1 MELLGKIKLI
11 GDIKTYG
18 DNGFRKRELVLTTE
32 DQYPQHILI
41 EFVQNNCELLDNFSL
56 GQTVRIGIN
65 IRGREWESP
74 DQGTKYFN
82 SIQGWRIESLDDQV
96 MNSARPQSTV
106 TPLPPVQ
113 PSNRTHHTHV
123 RMPPR
128 CTLLARVPQA
138 LRTGT
143 RAATAARCSPS
154 HHLRTR

>member
-32 DQYPQHILI
+32 EQYPQHILI
-41 EFVQNNCELLDNFSL
+41 EFIQNNCELLDNYSI

-74 DQGTKYFN
+74 DQGIKYFN

-96 MNSARPQSTV
+96 MYSAPED
-106 TPLPPVQ
+106 LPIE
-113 PSNRTHHTHV
+113 NDN
-123 RMPPR
+123 PPKDDDL
-128 CTLLARVPQA
+128 TEDDLPF
-138 LRTGT
+138 
-143 RAATAARCSPS
+143 
-154 HHLRTR
+154 

>member
-32 DQYPQHILI
+32 EQYPQQILI
-41 EFVQNNCELLDNFSL
+41 EFIQNNCELLDNYSI

-74 DQGTKYFN
+74 DQGIKYFN

-96 MNSARPQSTV
+96 MDSAPENLPMDSDNSPKDDDLTEDD
-106 TPLPPVQ
+106 LPF
-113 PSNRTHHTHV
+113 
-123 RMPPR
+123 
-128 CTLLARVPQA
+128 
-138 LRTGT
+138 
-143 RAATAARCSPS
+143 
-154 HHLRTR
+154 

>member
-32 DQYPQHILI
+32 EQYPQHILI
-41 EFVQNNCELLDNFSL
+41 EFIQNNCELLDNYSI

-74 DQGTKYFN
+74 DQGIKYFN

-96 MNSARPQSTV
+96 MDSAPED
-106 TPLPPVQ
+106 LPIE
-113 PSNRTHHTHV
+113 NGN
-123 RMPPR
+123 PPKDDDL
-128 CTLLARVPQA
+128 TEDDLPF
-138 LRTGT
+138 
-143 RAATAARCSPS
+143 
-154 HHLRTR
+154 

>member
-32 DQYPQHILI
+32 EQYPQHILI
-41 EFVQNNCELLDNFSL
+41 EFIQNNCELLDNYSI

-74 DQGTKYFN
+74 DQGIKYFN

-96 MNSARPQSTV
+96 MDSSPED
-106 TPLPPVQ
+106 LPIE
-113 PSNRTHHTHV
+113 NDN
-123 RMPPR
+123 PPKDDDL
-128 CTLLARVPQA
+128 TEDDLPF
-138 LRTGT
+138 
-143 RAATAARCSPS
+143 
-154 HHLRTR
+154 

>member
-32 DQYPQHILI
+32 EQYPQHILI
-41 EFVQNNCELLDNFSL
+41 EFIQNNCELLDNYSI

-74 DQGTKYFN
+74 DQGIKYFN

-96 MNSARPQSTV
+96 MDSVPEDLHIESDNSPKDDDLTEDD
-106 TPLPPVQ
+106 LPF
-113 PSNRTHHTHV
+113 
-123 RMPPR
+123 
-128 CTLLARVPQA
+128 
-138 LRTGT
+138 
-143 RAATAARCSPS
+143 
-154 HHLRTR
+154 

>member
-32 DQYPQHILI
+32 EQYPQHVLI
-41 EFVQNNCELLDNFSL
+41 EFIQNNCELLDNFSV

-74 DQGTKYFN
+74 DQGIKYFN

-96 MNSARPQSTV
+96 FESDSDDIQIHND
-106 TPLPPVQ
+106 
-113 PSNRTHHTHV
+113 N
-123 RMPPR
+123 
-128 CTLLARVPQA
+128 
-138 LRTGT
+138 
-143 RAATAARCSPS
+143 SPS
-154 HHLRTR
+154 DDLTEDDLPF